1 MLLLRAAFHVFEYSE
16 QLSDSPSL
24 FNIHVLSNLVCS
36 CFTECVVTY
45 RHHLALRRH
54 EGGPVAE
61 PQLGLEGVE
70 VNLQLAL
77 LLDLGRFV
85 EAAVVSEVLELLLH
99 GLHGVLR
106 HTVLQPRDGTADP
119 LQQLLCVCVAKD

>member
-1 MLLLRAAFHVFEYSE
+1 M
-16 QLSDSPSL
+16 
-24 FNIHVLSNLVCS
+24 
-36 CFTECVVTY
+36 TY